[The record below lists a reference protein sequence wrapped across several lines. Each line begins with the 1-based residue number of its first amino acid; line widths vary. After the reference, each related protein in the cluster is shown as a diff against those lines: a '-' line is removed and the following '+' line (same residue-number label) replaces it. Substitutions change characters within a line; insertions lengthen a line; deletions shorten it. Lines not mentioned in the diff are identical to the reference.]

1 MAGGGTAQPRK
12 DNASNSDRAE
22 EERQRTG
29 ARLYDPE
36 RNRAE
41 RGGRQERP
49 PRMSAE
55 QRDRLRQDFTLAQID
70 RHSCELEEMDVEG
83 LQRMVEIPAKMPSAA
98 SSSRVRRRASSEVT
112 E

>member
-1 MAGGGTAQPRK
+1 LAAALLAGGGTAQPRK

-55 QRDRLRQDFTLAQID
+55 QRDRLRQDIEDANKDL
-70 RHSCELEEMDVEG
+70 
-83 LQRMVEIPAKMPSAA
+83 K
-98 SSSRVRRRASSEVT
+98 RRKSE
-112 E
+112 